1 MDVAHPYTELVRGC
15 SLCLKHLNFYIYC
28 IIGLF
33 PQILY
38 NSQDKLKF
46 ILYYQ
51 GEIFTM
57 SFDTCRIGGIE
68 AKCRLVRSAT
78 FEGMGNYG
86 LPTENLAEM
95 YETWLMA
102 APASSSRG

>member
-1 MDVAHPYTELVRGC
+1 
-15 SLCLKHLNFYIYC
+15 
-28 IIGLF
+28 
-33 PQILY
+33 
-38 NSQDKLKF
+38 
-46 ILYYQ
+46 
-51 GEIFTM
+51 M

-86 LPTENLAEM
+86 LPTENLK
-95 YETWLMA
+95 TWLMA